1 MTQHGWLPRERWWSC
16 PPCDVRWSAQTVE
29 PCWSC
34 GGHPESAYRPTITSG
49 QMVALS
55 Y

>member
-16 PPCDVRWSAQTVE
+16 PDCDVAWADPCVR

-34 GGHPESAYRPTITSG
+34 GGHPESAYRPKFTSG
-49 QMVALS
+49 QMVALT